1 MGSREAPCTS
11 IRFEGRSVAVKR
23 MLLKMAIMAAAGS
36 LLVCNSVFS
45 QQILPPAKK
54 AAHVE
59 ILQGPALEFA
69 RDDLAIVRWTTNN
82 PGGSD
87 DHFGVVRY
95 GTNPK
100 DMSQTA
106 KSHVRLNQAHPE
118 TMFRVRL
125 DGLSPRTTY
134 YYTVTS
140 TESNGKSDGAE
151 SPISHFSTTGSGER

>member
-1 MGSREAPCTS
+1 MNRR
-11 IRFEGRSVAVKR
+11 ILN
-23 MLLKMAIMAAAGS
+23 MLLATTAGS
-36 LLVCNSVFS
+36 LLICNAAFS
-45 QQILPPAKK
+45 QIPPPAKK
-54 AAHVE
+54 TAHVA

-87 DHFGVVRY
+87 DHFGVVHY

-100 DMSQTA
+100 ELSQTA

-151 SPISHFSTTGSGER
+151 SPISHFSTTGSGERVETYPQPDQPAR

>member
-1 MGSREAPCTS
+1 
-11 IRFEGRSVAVKR
+11 
-23 MLLKMAIMAAAGS
+23 
-36 LLVCNSVFS
+36 
-45 QQILPPAKK
+45 
-54 AAHVE
+54 
-59 ILQGPALEFA
+59 
-69 RDDLAIVRWTTNN
+69 VRWTTNN

-87 DHFGVVRY
+87 DHFGVVHY

-100 DMSQTA
+100 ELSQTA

-151 SPISHFSTTGSGER
+151 SPISHFSTTGSGERVETYPQPDQPAR